1 MLVVGLGRFG
11 SSVANSLVR
20 LGHEV
25 LAVDEDIALVQ
36 RYASDFTHVLAADT
50 TDTEALRQIG
60 AEQFSHAVV
69 GIGTDIEASV
79 LTVLSLVELGVTEVW
94 AKAIN
99 PKHARI
105 LERVGA
111 THVVRPES
119 AMGERVAHMVT
130 GAMIDYIE
138 FDDGFSIARTR
149 APKEMVQVLA
159 GYVQDRWLMMV
170 GINILLLIVG
180 CLMDV
185 GSAILILAPLLEPLA
200 VAKGFDPIH
209 FGIIMIAN
217 LEIGYLTPPVGL
229 NLIVAMAAFKESFGR
244 IVKAA
249 LPFVAIMLVW
259 LGIIVV
265 YPPLVLYL
273 VGK

>member
-1 MLVVGLGRFG
+1 MGKNDNPLTAPVLVVGLGRFG
-11 SSVANSLVR
+11 SSVSRSLER

-25 LAVDEDIALVQ
+25 LAVDERPDIVQ
-36 RYASDFTHVLAADT
+36 KYASDFTHVVAADT

-60 AEQFSHAVV
+60 AEQFDRAVV

-79 LTVLSLVELGVTEVW
+79 LTVLSLVELGVEEVW

-99 PKHARI
+99 AKHARI

-149 APKEMVQVLA
+149 APRVAFDQTLA
-159 GYVQDRWLMMV
+159 EAALRSKYGITVV
-170 GINILLLIVG
+170 GVKRRGEDFTYARPETLINASDELIVSG
-180 CLMDV
+180 PTRKVETFC
-185 GSAILILAPLLEPLA
+185 
-200 VAKGFDPIH
+200 
-209 FGIIMIAN
+209 
-217 LEIGYLTPPVGL
+217 
-229 NLIVAMAAFKESFGR
+229 
-244 IVKAA
+244 A
-249 LPFVAIMLVW
+249 LR
-259 LGIIVV
+259 G
-265 YPPLVLYL
+265 
-273 VGK
+273 

>member
-1 MLVVGLGRFG
+1 LGKNDNPLTAPVLVVGLGRFG
-11 SSVANSLVR
+11 SSVARSLER

-25 LAVDEDIALVQ
+25 LAVDERPAIVQ
-36 RYASDFTHVLAADT
+36 KFASDFTHVVAADT

-60 AEQFSHAVV
+60 ADQFVRAVV

-79 LTVLSLVELGVTEVW
+79 LTVLSLVELGVEEVW

-99 PKHARI
+99 AKHARI

-149 APKEMVQVLA
+149 APRIAFDQTLA
-159 GYVQDRWLMMV
+159 EAALRSKYGVTVV
-170 GINILLLIVG
+170 GVKRRGEDFTYARPETLVTASDELIVSG
-180 CLMDV
+180 PTRKVEEFC
-185 GSAILILAPLLEPLA
+185 
-200 VAKGFDPIH
+200 
-209 FGIIMIAN
+209 
-217 LEIGYLTPPVGL
+217 
-229 NLIVAMAAFKESFGR
+229 
-244 IVKAA
+244 A
-249 LPFVAIMLVW
+249 LR
-259 LGIIVV
+259 G
-265 YPPLVLYL
+265 
-273 VGK
+273 

>member
-1 MLVVGLGRFG
+1 MGKKSDNPLTTPVLVVGIGRFG
-11 SSVANSLVR
+11 ASVARSLER

-25 LAVDEDIALVQ
+25 LAVDERADLVQ
-36 RYASDFTHVLAADT
+36 KFASDFTHVVAADT

-60 AEQFSHAVV
+60 AEQFSRAVV

-79 LTVLSLVELGVTEVW
+79 LTVLSLVELGVEEVW

-99 PKHARI
+99 AKHARI

-149 APKEMVQVLA
+149 APKIAVDQTLEQSALRSKYAITV
-159 GYVQDRWLMMV
+159 V
-170 GINILLLIVG
+170 GVKRRGEDFTYARPETLISASDELIVSG
-180 CLMDV
+180 PTRKVEVFC
-185 GSAILILAPLLEPLA
+185 
-200 VAKGFDPIH
+200 
-209 FGIIMIAN
+209 
-217 LEIGYLTPPVGL
+217 
-229 NLIVAMAAFKESFGR
+229 
-244 IVKAA
+244 A
-249 LPFVAIMLVW
+249 LQ
-259 LGIIVV
+259 G
-265 YPPLVLYL
+265 
-273 VGK
+273 

>member
-1 MLVVGLGRFG
+1 MGKNDSPLTAPVLVVGLGRFG
-11 SSVANSLVR
+11 SSVSRSLER

-25 LAVDEDIALVQ
+25 LAVDERPDIVQ
-36 RYASDFTHVLAADT
+36 KYASDFTHVVAADT

-60 AEQFSHAVV
+60 ADQFDRAVV

-79 LTVLSLVELGVTEVW
+79 LTVLSLVELGVEEVW

-99 PKHARI
+99 AKHARI

-149 APKEMVQVLA
+149 APRVAFDQTLA
-159 GYVQDRWLMMV
+159 EAALRSKYGITVV
-170 GINILLLIVG
+170 GVKRRGEDFTYARPETLVNASDELIVSG
-180 CLMDV
+180 PTRKV
-185 GSAILILAPLLEPLA
+185 E
-200 VAKGFDPIH
+200 
-209 FGIIMIAN
+209 
-217 LEIGYLTPPVGL
+217 
-229 NLIVAMAAFKESFGR
+229 AFC
-244 IVKAA
+244 A
-249 LPFVAIMLVW
+249 LRA
-259 LGIIVV
+259 
-265 YPPLVLYL
+265 
-273 VGK
+273 